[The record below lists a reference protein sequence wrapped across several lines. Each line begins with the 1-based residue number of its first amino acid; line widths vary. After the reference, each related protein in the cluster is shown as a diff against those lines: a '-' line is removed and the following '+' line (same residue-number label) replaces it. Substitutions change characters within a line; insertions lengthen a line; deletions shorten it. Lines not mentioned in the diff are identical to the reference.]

1 MKRKNK
7 IKAFVGL
14 VLGLIILS
22 SLALAKHGAWMGHDF
37 RERHEAQQ
45 AVNNDTLQTL
55 ADGSMVV
62 NTSGLGADITGY
74 AGKVPLKITIANGV
88 VTHIE
93 ALPNDET
100 PDFFNHAASLFNQ
113 WKGKTVDEA
122 AGMKV
127 DAVSGA
133 TFSSRAII
141 GNMQRGLTYAKQ
153 AQAEP
158 KAPTFDT
165 SAKNL
170 AGIVVVLMA
179 AILPLF
185 IKNRTYRICQMA
197 LNVVVLG
204 FWCGTFLSYASL
216 MGYAAHG
223 MDVASMVIPIIML
236 ITAFIYPLLG
246 KKSYYCTN
254 VCPFGSLQQVAATCV
269 KHKMKIKPSVLRAL
283 NRFRQVLWVAL
294 MLLIWGGVWS
304 EWVDYEPFSAF
315 IFQSASWVVVVIAAT
330 FVLLST
336 VVTRPYCRFDCPMG
350 TLLKIS
356 QGGK

>member
-14 VLGLIILS
+14 VVGLILLS
-22 SLALAKHGAWMGHDF
+22 SLALAKHGAWMEHDF
-37 RERHEAQQ
+37 RGKHEVQQ

-62 NTSGLGADITGY
+62 NTSALGADITGY

-113 WKGKTVDEA
+113 WKSKTVDEA
-122 AGMKV
+122 VSMKV

-141 GNMQRGLTYAKQ
+141 GNMQRGLAYAKQ
-153 AQAEP
+153 TQAAPET
-158 KAPTFDT
+158 PTFDT

-170 AGIVVVLMA
+170 MGIVVVLMA
-179 AILPLF
+179 ALLPF
-185 IKNRTYRICQMA
+185 FVKNRRYRICQMMI
-197 LNVVVLG
+197 NVVVLG

-223 MDVASMVIPIIML
+223 MDVVTAVIPIIML

-269 KHKMKIKPSVLRAL
+269 KHKVKIKPSVLRAL
-283 NRFRQVLWVAL
+283 NHFRQLLWVAL

-304 EWVDYEPFSAF
+304 DWINYEPFTAF
-315 IFQSASWVVVVIAAT
+315 IFQSASWVVVAIAAS

-336 VVTRPYCRFDCPMG
+336 VVTRPYCRFVCPMG

>member
-1 MKRKNK
+1 MKATSK
-7 IKAFVGL
+7 IKPIVGL
-14 VLGLIILS
+14 LVGLLIVS
-22 SLALAKHGAWMGHDF
+22 SLALVKHGSWMGHDLGEK
-37 RERHEAQQ
+37 REAQQ
-45 AVNNDTLQTL
+45 VVKNDTLQTL
-55 ADGSMVV
+55 ADGTMVV
-62 NTSGLGADITGY
+62 NTTGLGADITGY
-74 AGKVPLKITIANGV
+74 AGKVPLKITIAHGV
-88 VTHIE
+88 VTQIE

-100 PDFFNHAASLFNQ
+100 PDFFEHAASLFNQ
-113 WKGKTVDEA
+113 WRGKTVDEA
-122 AGMKV
+122 ADMKV

-141 GNMQRGLTYAKQ
+141 GNMQRGLAYAKQ
-153 AQAEP
+153 AQAES
-158 KAPTFDT
+158 KAPSFDT

-170 AGIVVVLMA
+170 VGIVVVLMA

-223 MDVASMVIPIIML
+223 MDVVAVVIPVIML

-254 VCPFGSLQQVAATCV
+254 VCPFGSLQQVASTCV
-269 KHKMKIKPSVLRAL
+269 KHKVKIRPSVLRAL

-315 IFQSASWVVVVIAAT
+315 VFQSASWVVVVVAAA
-330 FVLLST
+330 FALLST
-336 VVTRPYCRFDCPMG
+336 VVTRPYCRFVCPTG

>member
-1 MKRKNK
+1 M
-7 IKAFVGL
+7 
-14 VLGLIILS
+14 
-22 SLALAKHGAWMGHDF
+22 
-37 RERHEAQQ
+37 
-45 AVNNDTLQTL
+45 
-55 ADGSMVV
+55 
-62 NTSGLGADITGY
+62 
-74 AGKVPLKITIANGV
+74 
-88 VTHIE
+88 
-93 ALPNDET
+93 
-100 PDFFNHAASLFNQ
+100 
-113 WKGKTVDEA
+113 
-122 AGMKV
+122 
-127 DAVSGA
+127 
-133 TFSSRAII
+133 
-141 GNMQRGLTYAKQ
+141 
-153 AQAEP
+153 
-158 KAPTFDT
+158 
-165 SAKNL
+165 
-170 AGIVVVLMA
+170 GIVVVLMA

-223 MDVASMVIPIIML
+223 MDAVAVVIPVIML

-315 IFQSASWVVVVIAAT
+315 IFQSASWVVMVIAAT

-336 VVTRPYCRFDCPMG
+336 VVTRPYCRFVCPMG